1 MTAQFAR
8 KWHSESIEKTLS
20 FLQFSV
26 GGGDFACDST
36 TFRSSAC
43 HSYSKLQLFL
53 KDVRSGMQAK
63 MPLPFFSVL
72 RYFKNVEKHLFLM
85 DFYGTVRE
93 MLCFLVFSDCFS
105 MPLVHVFSCGH

>member
-8 KWHSESIEKTLS
+8 KWHSKSIEKTLS

-26 GGGDFACDST
+26 ESGDFVCDFM

-72 RYFKNVEKHLFLM
+72 RYFKNVEKHVFFDRFL
-85 DFYGTVRE
+85 
-93 MLCFLVFSDCFS
+93 
-105 MPLVHVFSCGH
+105 